1 MTALRLCEDI
11 LTSVGVS
18 SPSLLEVLLD
28 GTFTEVL
35 QHLTWLLSPEDS
47 SSSVPGIKKRLSDLP
62 LVVKRKR
69 ERRAAETKQKEDEK
83 EDKHTVKVVRRGGEV
98 MDIKNTEGTKSSQ
111 KDKLRGQNINKGV
124 RLSLRWSS
132 DTGRCVDASPV
143 LLIRERANQRP
154 DEAEASVFIGS
165 HSHMMQ
171 AVDLLTGNLLWER
184 VLGDR
189 IEASAA
195 VSRCGTLV
203 VVG

>member
-1 MTALRLCEDI
+1 MTALRLCEDV
-11 LTSVGVS
+11 LTSVGAS

-28 GTFTEVL
+28 GTFSEVL

-47 SSSVPGIKKRLSDLP
+47 SSSVPGTMKHPADLP
-62 LVVKRKR
+62 LVVQRKR
-69 ERRAAETKQKEDEK
+69 ERSSAETDEK
-83 EDKHTVKVVRRGGEV
+83 EDRRTVKVVRRGGEV
-98 MDIKNTEGTKSSQ
+98 MDIKSTEGAESSQ
-111 KDKLRGQNINKGV
+111 QDKLGGQRVSKDV

-143 LLIRERANQRP
+143 VLVQQGADQRP
-154 DEAEASVFIGS
+154 AEAEASVFVGS
-165 HSHMMQ
+165 HSNRMQ